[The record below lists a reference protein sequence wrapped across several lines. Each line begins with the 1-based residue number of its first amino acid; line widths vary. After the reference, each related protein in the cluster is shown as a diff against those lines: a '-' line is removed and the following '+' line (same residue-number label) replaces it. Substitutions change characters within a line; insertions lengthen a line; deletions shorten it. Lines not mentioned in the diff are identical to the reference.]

1 MCRRLRG
8 PPSPSQPP
16 SRPQRSPT
24 HSCTPPGS
32 PSRAHARRVRT
43 GWRRHVFPPSHPR
56 ARSCT
61 RRHTH
66 ASPPVLTPP
75 AHPLSHARAR
85 APGSPRQVLPWRVMA
100 CRQIPHAF
108 TFLKLVILKECAG
121 GASRSWGWGD
131 TALHQREQGGTETRA
146 PSPALPQFPSGQG
159 VILHPPT
166 PHLKKRVR
174 VPAPHHSAARPG
186 PWDGGHGGGDTTPRL
201 VRGRARGCAPPAPP
215 LQRPL

>member
-1 MCRRLRG
+1 MHACRCLRG

-16 SRPQRSPT
+16 SRPQRYPT
-24 HSCTPPGS
+24 RSCTPPGS
-32 PSRAHARRVRT
+32 PSRAHARVRT

-61 RRHTH
+61 CRHTH
-66 ASPPVLTPP
+66 ASPRVLTPP

-85 APGSPRQVLPWRVMA
+85 GPGSPRQVLPWRVMA

-131 TALHQREQGGTETRA
+131 TGLHQREQGGTETRA
-146 PSPALPQFPSGQG
+146 LSPALPQFPSGQG

-166 PHLKKRVR
+166 PHLKKRVC
-174 VPAPHHSAARPG
+174 VSPHPITLRQGRGRGTVGTAA
-186 PWDGGHGGGDTTPRL
+186 GGGGT
-201 VRGRARGCAPPAPP
+201 
-215 LQRPL
+215 